1 MKQKNTFKSFGNT
14 WMAFA
19 FLIVGLGLTILITY
33 HINKNVE
40 ARAKAEFALVCNEIE
55 VKIEMRLHAHAQ
67 LLRTGAA
74 FFAASDTVTSNKWSE
89 FINQAK
95 IEKNLPGIQGVGF
108 SLVIPK
114 NQLQQHIKN
123 IRNEGFPDYT
133 IKPSGER
140 EIYTSIIYL
149 EPFTERN
156 IRDFGYDMFSE
167 PVRRKA
173 MEQARDNDVAMLSG
187 KVKLVQETDQNV
199 QPGTLMYV
207 PVYRNGMPVNTV
219 EQRRAAIRGWVYSPY
234 RMDDLMQ
241 GMLGSWDLLQIE
253 KIHLQV
259 YDDSISTNSILFDS
273 QEKETEQ
280 HTDSPSRMLC
290 IPIDFNGKNWALCFT
305 QSDKQLTYFDLS
317 VILVLGG
324 GIVISF
330 LGFVL
335 FLILINTKTRALQ
348 IAQKLTAELKLSE
361 TKFKTV
367 ADYTYD
373 WEYWEGKDRRLIY
386 ISPSCE
392 RISGYKPAEFLA
404 DNMLLQKIVHP
415 DDLKLLYA
423 HYTEV
428 HSPEKY
434 HEIDEIDLRIIKKD
448 GSLAI
453 IGHVCTPIFDEN
465 GNYLGRRISYRDIT
479 ARKHAEE
486 LLMQTRRNYE
496 TFFNSIDD
504 LLFVLDEQGNI
515 IHANS
520 TVIKRLGYSWEE
532 LSGQS
537 VLMVHPPER
546 REEAGR
552 IVGEMLQGITEFC
565 PVPVL
570 TKSGIQIPVETRI
583 TPGFWDGRPVIFG
596 VTKDISKLKLSE
608 EKFSKLFHLNPSAAG
623 LSDLITHRYIEV
635 NDAFYTLF
643 GFDKDEV
650 IGKTAYELGI
660 FTDEVAN
667 SILLFADSKGNVSNI
682 EADLKTKD
690 GSIKHTIISS
700 ENIYVQDKHY
710 RFTVVHNITEIKNA
724 KEALRESSQKFEA
737 IISASPDGIGMA
749 SLDGKIQ
756 LMSEKLV
763 TIYGYSAH
771 EKDGI
776 IGKSL
781 FGFIDE
787 SNHKL
792 LIENIH
798 NLLVG
803 EKNQKITEYLA
814 IKKDNSRF
822 YIDVNSTLLFDSNGN
837 PESILFVER
846 DITDRK
852 KAEQEI
858 QHQNEELKKLNA
870 TKDKFF
876 SIIAHDLKSPFNG
889 ILGFSELL
897 KDEARDLDID
907 SIVEYAG
914 IIHASVKHTF
924 VLLENLLDWA
934 RMQQGRIPFEPQ
946 EILFNGIVNTEFGVL
961 KNSADQKNIKLIKN
975 IDENLIFTADENMLS
990 TVLRN
995 LVSNAIKFTPKGGE
1009 VKVEA
1014 RVEGDDVKIS
1024 VCDTGIGIKPETI
1037 EKLFKIETSFT
1048 TRGTENEKGTG
1059 LGLLL
1064 CKEFIE
1070 KHGGRIWV
1078 ESEQGQGS
1086 IFSFVIPKT
1095 H

>member
-19 FLIVGLGLTILITY
+19 FLIVGLGLTILVTY
-33 HINKNVE
+33 HISKNIE
-40 ARAKAEFALVCNEIE
+40 AQAKAEFALVCNEIE
-55 VKIEMRLHAHAQ
+55 VKIETRLHAHAQ
-67 LLRTGAA
+67 LLRTGTA
-74 FFAASDTVTSNKWSE
+74 FFAASDTVTRNEWRK
-89 FINQAK
+89 FITQAK

-108 SLVIPK
+108 SSVIPK
-114 NQLQQHIKN
+114 NELQQHIQK
-123 IRNEGFPDYT
+123 IQDEGFYDYT
-133 IKPSGER
+133 VKPAGER

-149 EPFTERN
+149 EPFTDRN
-156 IRDFGYDMFSE
+156 LRAFGYDMFSE

-187 KVKLVQETDQNV
+187 KVMLVQETDQNV

-241 GMLGSWDLLQIE
+241 GILGRWDLLQIE
-253 KIHLQV
+253 RIHLQV

-273 QEKETEQ
+273 QKKETAQ

-290 IPIDFNGKNWALCFT
+290 VPIDFNGKNWTLCFT
-305 QSDKQLTYFDLS
+305 QSNKQRTYFDLS
-317 VILVLGG
+317 VILVFGA

-330 LGFVL
+330 LSFVL
-335 FLILINTKTRALQ
+335 FLMLINAKTRALQ
-348 IAQKLTAELKLSE
+348 IAQKLTADFKLSE

-367 ADYTYD
+367 ADFTYD

-392 RISGYKPAEFLA
+392 RISGYKPDDFFA
-404 DNMLLQKIVHP
+404 DNLLLQKIVHP
-415 DDLKLLYA
+415 DDLKLLDA
-423 HYTEV
+423 HFTKV

-434 HEIDEIDLRIIKKD
+434 HEIDEIDFRIIKKD
-448 GSLAI
+448 GFLAI
-453 IGHVCTPIFDEN
+453 IGHVCTPVFDEN
-465 GNYLGRRISYRDIT
+465 GNYLGRRISNRDIT
-479 ARKHAEE
+479 ERKHAEE
-486 LLMQTRRNYE
+486 LLKQTHQNYE

-504 LLFVLDEQGNI
+504 LLFVLDEQGSI
-515 IHANS
+515 IHTNS
-520 TVIKRLGYSWEE
+520 AVIKRLGYSWEE

-537 VLMVHPPER
+537 VLMIHPPER

-552 IVGEMLQGITEFC
+552 IVSEMLEGLTEFC

-570 TKSGIQIPVETRI
+570 TKSGIQIPVETRV
-583 TPGFWDGRPVIFG
+583 TPGFWDGKPVIFG

-623 LSDLITHRYIEV
+623 LSDLITHQYIEV
-635 NDAFYTLF
+635 NEAFYTLF
-643 GFDKDEV
+643 GFNKDEV

-660 FTDEVAN
+660 FTMEVAN
-667 SILLFADSKGNVSNI
+667 SILLLADSKGNISNV

-690 GSIKHTIISS
+690 GNVKHTIVSS

-710 RFTVVHNITEIKNA
+710 RFAVIHDITEIKNA
-724 KEALRESSQKFEA
+724 EEALRESSQKFEA
-737 IISASPDGIGMA
+737 IISACPDGIGMV
-749 SLDGKIQ
+749 SPDGKIQ
-756 LMSEKLV
+756 LISDKLM
-763 TIYGYSAH
+763 TMYGYSAQ

-787 SNHKL
+787 SNQKL

-798 NLLVG
+798 KLLAG
-803 EKNQKITEYLA
+803 EKTQMITEYLA
-814 IKKDNSRF
+814 VKKDKSRF
-822 YIDVNSTLLFDSNGN
+822 YIDVNSTLLFDSEGK

-852 KAEQEI
+852 KTEQEI
-858 QHQNEELKKLNA
+858 QLQNEELRELNA

-876 SIIAHDLKSPFNG
+876 SIIAHDLKSPFNS

-897 KDEARDLDID
+897 KAEARDLDID
-907 SIVEYAG
+907 SIVEYAC
-914 IIHASVKHTF
+914 IINSSVLHTF
-924 VLLENLLDWA
+924 GLLENLLEWA

-946 EILFNGIVNTEFGVL
+946 KILFNSIVNTEFERL
-961 KNSADQKNIKLIKN
+961 KNSADQKNIELINKVS
-975 IDENLIFTADENMLS
+975 ENLIITADENMVS

-995 LVSNAIKFTPKGGE
+995 LVSNAIKFTLKGG
-1009 VKVEA
+1009 VVMVEA
-1014 RVEGDDVKIS
+1014 GVEDDNVKIS

-1037 EKLFKIETSFT
+1037 EKLFTIETSFT

-1064 CKEFIE
+1064 CKEFVE
-1070 KHGGRIWV
+1070 KHNGKVWV
-1078 ESEQGQGS
+1078 ESEEGKGS
-1086 IFSFVIPKT
+1086 CFNFTLHIDG
-1095 H
+1095 